1 MEPLGKSVS
10 NMNLV
15 DGVEVIAFMSSLWDK
30 SLPTDTTSSIQKCYE
45 WISMAMHIKEHMQLQ
60 VIHSQK

>member
-1 MEPLGKSVS
+1 MEPVGKSVS

-30 SLPTDTTSSIQKCYE
+30 PLPTDTTSSIQKCYE
-45 WISMAMHIKEHMQLQ
+45 WISVAMHIKGHMQLQ